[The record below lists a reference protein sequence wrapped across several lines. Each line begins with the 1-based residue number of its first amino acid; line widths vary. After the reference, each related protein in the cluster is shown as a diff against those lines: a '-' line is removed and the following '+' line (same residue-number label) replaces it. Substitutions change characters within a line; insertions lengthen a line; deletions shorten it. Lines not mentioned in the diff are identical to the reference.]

1 MKPIVTLSA
10 ISKRLLPI
18 LALLLSASA
27 FAVNKGS
34 FNLYGPVTVSG
45 KQLTKG
51 QYQVQWEGSGPDV
64 QVSILS
70 RGKVVTTVPAH
81 LIELTRS
88 GDSDATVWNKK
99 DDGTKSLSEIDFA
112 GKKYAL
118 DFRSANAATDS
129 GSKADPAQ

>member
-1 MKPIVTLSA
+1 MNPILTFSR
-10 ISKRLLPI
+10 ISKRLL

-27 FAVNKGS
+27 FAANKGS
-34 FNLYGPVTVSG
+34 FNLSGPLTVGG
-45 KQLTKG
+45 KQLTEG

-64 QVSILS
+64 QVIILS
-70 RGKVVTTVPAH
+70 RGKIVTTVPAR
-81 LIELTRS
+81 LVELTRS
-88 GDSDATVWNKK
+88 GDSDATVWNEN